1 MALFANIGFEWGRLL
16 QRFRVERSEGDPE
29 PLRLLTTIQPVT
41 SVDAILTT
49 VVYKNVELDLSG
61 AGATTVVLYTVPLGR
76 RSILR
81 MYRKRSTTG
90 SCEGRI
96 TNPDGDRVIIA
107 ENGATLEYEKTL
119 AIPMTEGTTFGYSGT
134 TNGAD
139 TARAMICVVEE
150 SIAP

>member
-41 SVDAILTT
+41 SLDAILTT
-49 VVYKNVELDLSG
+49 VVYKNAALDLSG
-61 AGATTVVLYTVPLGR
+61 VSGTTIVLYTVPLGR
-76 RSILR
+76 RATLR
-81 MYRKRSTTG
+81 MYRKRFPSTA
-90 SCEGRI
+90 CEGRI

-107 ENGATLEYEKTL
+107 EHGTALEYEKSL

-134 TNGAD
+134 GDGAD
-139 TARAMICVVEE
+139 NARAMICVVDE